1 VKQLNAV
8 ITHLPAD
15 EAERD
20 LRVLRELAPDS
31 QFLCCYT
38 GQRAEFERLE
48 GDAILLEDDWLGGP
62 PRTYQSY
69 HGVFAALAER
79 SFDALYLIEYDHLVL
94 DPGFESSLIGLAQR
108 TGADFMGKN
117 CVPRNG
123 TNWPHYTRFRRDRE
137 LFEHLRRISTR
148 DDPTVLFGTLGTGM
162 WLSRNALDSYLSLD
176 AHPRCY
182 GELYVP
188 TVLHHL
194 GHRLVDIDAVSD
206 LYRYVRWQPDYDL
219 AEIAALERDG
229 AIFVHPVKSAAI
241 RRAASAAR

>member
-1 VKQLNAV
+1 MKQLNAV

-38 GQRAEFERLE
+38 GQRAWFERLE
-48 GDAILLEDDWLGGP
+48 GDAIPLEDDWLGGP

-94 DPGFESSLIGLAQR
+94 APGSRTPDRSRER

-117 CVPRNG
+117 CSPATALIGPTTCAFAVIPPSSSSSAGSRPLPDG
-123 TNWPHYTRFRRDRE
+123 SIRDAGQ
-137 LFEHLRRISTR
+137 R
-148 DDPTVLFGTLGTGM
+148 DVA
-162 WLSRNALDSYLSLD
+162 LSRCARLLPLARCPS
-176 AHPRCY
+176 RCY

-194 GHRLVDIDAVSD
+194 GHRLVDLDAVSD
-206 LYRYVRWQPDYDL
+206 LYGHVRWQP
-219 AEIAALERDG
+219 EKTTSRRSSALER
-229 AIFVHPVKSAAI
+229 
-241 RRAASAAR
+241 